1 MPLMD
6 TGGPDDAHWLGL
18 VQEFSAN
25 HYDRQPVLIVSA
37 IGSYLF
43 DSSQRSY
50 VDMLA
55 GYSAANFGH
64 NHSYLVAAL
73 KRALDRIDAAV
84 SNQFYTA
91 EYAKLVRRLALFSGL
106 WQAKVLM
113 MNSGAEGVETAIKIA
128 RRWAYSHKGV
138 KNNQAEILVSDQNFH
153 GRTTTVVG
161 FSPHIDYRFQFGPF
175 TPGFRQIKFG
185 SIAALEE
192 AISENTAAF
201 LVEPIQGEG
210 GFVFP
215 PEGYWAQVAA
225 LCRKRNVLLVLDEI
239 PTAFGRT
246 GYDLPHQHDNIDPD
260 IIILGK
266 ALGGGLYPVSA
277 VVARGEVMDVIGPGD
292 HGSTFG
298 GNALACAVGLAVL
311 DLMEMTDWSGL
322 ARDKGDYF
330 LKSLRGLHNPK
341 IKEVRGRGLFIG
353 VELVARVSGQKICRR
368 LLNYGICTTDAHG
381 VVRFTPPLTI
391 LRSDI
396 DWTVSSLD
404 KLLRSI

>member
-1 MPLMD
+1 MLLAD
-6 TGGPDDAHWLGL
+6 TDAFGDARWLSW
-18 VQEFSAN
+18 VQKFSAN
-25 HYDRQPVLIVSA
+25 HYDRQPVQIVLA

-43 DSSQRSY
+43 DSSHRSY

-64 NHSYLVAAL
+64 NHFYLVAAL

-91 EYAKLVRRLALFSGL
+91 EYVKLVERLAFFSGL
-106 WQAKVLM
+106 SQAKVLL
-113 MNSGAEGVETAIKIA
+113 MNSGVEGVETAIKIA
-128 RRWAYSHKGV
+128 RRWAYSRKGV
-138 KNNQAEILVSDQNFH
+138 KNNQAEILVSDHNFH
-153 GRTTTVVG
+153 GRTTTVIG
-161 FSPHIDYRFQFGPF
+161 FSPHTEYRFQFGPF
-175 TPGFRQIKFG
+175 TPGFRQIEFG
-185 SIAALEE
+185 SITALEE
-192 AISENTAAF
+192 AINENTAAF

-210 GFVFP
+210 GFIFP

-246 GYDLPHQHDNIDPD
+246 GYDLPHHFDGIVPD
-260 IIILGK
+260 MIILGK
-266 ALGGGLYPVSA
+266 ALGGGLYPISA
-277 VVARGEVMDVIGPGD
+277 AVARAEVMDVIGPGD

-341 IKEVRGRGLFIG
+341 IREVRGRGLFIG
-353 VELVARVSGQKICRR
+353 VELVAGVSGQKICRR

-381 VVRFTPPLTI
+381 VVRFTPPLI
-391 LRSDI
+391 ISRSDI

-404 KLLRSI
+404 KLLKSI